1 MIYEKFS
8 DIKTAVA
15 GCSGC
20 AYAAT
25 IKNTV
30 FGEGSLHA
38 KVMFVGEGPGAVE
51 DETGRPF
58 VGPAGQLLTKMIE
71 AIGLTRND
79 VYIANIVKCRPPHN
93 ADPLPEYAECCLP
106 FLRAQVAFIR
116 PRLIV
121 CLGKVPTRFLL
132 HEEGS
137 MGALHGRMITKGS
150 FTFMPTYHPS
160 ALLHNEDLKRPA
172 WEDFKKIRSFIND
185 D

>member
-1 MIYEKFS
+1 MLI
-8 DIKTAVA
+8 
-15 GCSGC
+15 
-20 AYAAT
+20 
-25 IKNTV
+25 
-30 FGEGSLHA
+30 
-38 KVMFVGEGPGAVE
+38 GEGPGQAE
-51 DETGRPF
+51 DEQGLAF
-58 VGPAGQLLTKMIE
+58 VGPAGQLLTRMLSAVGICREK
-71 AIGLTRND
+71 

-137 MGALHGRMITKGS
+137 MGALHGKMITKGKI
-150 FTFMPTYHPS
+150 TFMPTYHPS